1 MSSPDRPEENAMG
14 LIKRKHTSNSLAVQ
28 CPHCHERVPAGAR
41 QCTMCGRSL
50 ADVSSEAER
59 ERSSDARRR

>member
-1 MSSPDRPEENAMG
+1 MG

>member
-1 MSSPDRPEENAMG
+1 MDV
-14 LIKRKHTSNSLAVQ
+14 IKRKHSNTVAGQ

-41 QCTMCGRSL
+41 QCAMCGRSL

-59 ERSSDARRR
+59 ERSSDARGR